1 MGAFC
6 GSQFGKE
13 EKTDNTHTKEQYRTE
28 HEKKGYVPAQS
39 RFESIAPEDMILCKL
54 QIQKSRLEKKID
66 ELEKKENDY
75 VDKIKDLLKQ
85 GKKEEAK
92 RNLALKKYVIT
103 YQNSYRDKLLFIEKQ
118 EFQINSLKD
127 TAEFTKV
134 VAETNRMIEGL
145 QAKTNTEEIE
155 IALVLCNEH
164 KAQNAEINAYLEDDE
179 LNEEFDDLCKQVEDQ
194 GYNNMDKFIKKHTNQ
209 EEAEQK
215 YSEQK
220 NEQIKKEL
228 SKEY

>member
-1 MGAFC
+1 MRGLTRLS
-6 GSQFGKE
+6 GGLINK
-13 EKTDNTHTKEQYRTE
+13 DN
-28 HEKKGYVPAQS
+28 
-39 RFESIAPEDMILCKL
+39 
-54 QIQKSRLEKKID
+54 
-66 ELEKKENDY
+66 
-75 VDKIKDLLKQ
+75 KIKFTFNGELMKGFSGDTLGSALLANN
-85 GKKEEAK
+85 KKLVARSFKYHRPRGIFSAGSEEP
-92 RNLALKKYVIT
+92 NALVTLLTEGTSEPNTRATVIE
-103 YQNSYRDKLLFIEKQ
+103 LF
-118 EFQINSLKD
+118 
-127 TAEFTKV
+127 
-134 VAETNRMIEGL
+134 EGL